1 MGVIDASYRSL
12 RDAHVLVTGA
22 GSGIGRACVLALLA
36 QGAQVS
42 ASDLDLSWFME
53 EHVASTDGALAL
65 DRVDVTDGEAVDA
78 WVNRRR
84 EQAGVIAG
92 LVCSA
97 GIESDRDAD
106 VAELDATVWERTL
119 SVNLGGM
126 FRTTAPVVRRARED
140 GAHTAIVLI
149 GSPTGYYGMEV
160 GKHAYSASK
169 GGVLGLGRVM
179 ANEYAAAGI
188 RVNVVWPGLIETP
201 LNDFLYHDPA
211 RLETEIDSIPMRR
224 MGQPDEVAAM
234 TTFLLSDQAAYC
246 TGGIYPVDGGLTSV

>member
-1 MGVIDASYRSL
+1 MGTSDVTYGSL
-12 RDAHVLVTGA
+12 RDAHILVTGA
-22 GSGIGRACVLALLA
+22 GSGIGRACVDALLA
-36 QGAQVS
+36 QGCRVS
-42 ASDLDLSWFME
+42 ASDIDLSRYATTAE
-53 EHVASTDGALAL
+53 PPSGGLAL

-78 WVNRRR
+78 WVRTRR
-84 EQAGVIAG
+84 EEWGTIAG

-97 GIESDRDAD
+97 GIESDSDSD
-106 VAELDATVWERTL
+106 VAGLDPDVWERTL

-126 FRTTAPVVRRARED
+126 YRTTGPVVRHAIAD
-140 GAHTAIVLI
+140 GAPMSVVLI

-179 ANEYAAAGI
+179 ANEYAGIGI

-201 LNDFLYHDPA
+201 LNAFLYDDPM
-211 RLETEIDSIPMRR
+211 RLDNEISQIPLRR

-234 TTFLLSDQAAYC
+234 TAFLLSDQAAYC
-246 TGGIYPVDGGLTSV
+246 TGGIYAVDGGLTAV